1 MKRCDIKIARFS
13 GLLLFVL
20 VLAISGFLTSGCGR
34 KPEEKPHKMPEVRSP
49 DISTAIEIPEV
60 PYLVIPNELVVL
72 LKKEKTL
79 KSFSESLKDK
89 DIKIIGHIPNFRIV
103 QIEVPSTRRQEIK
116 EQLGD
121 NPNVEAVV
129 YQSLFKSNVK
139 LNDPVFNNDNPWDD
153 WNLKAINAE
162 AAWDITRGDPNVII
176 AIVDGGTLLTHEE
189 LKDKI
194 VFSGSAGTDDGS
206 HPGSAENLRHG
217 THVAITAAGRGDN
230 GAGTSGVA
238 PGCSVMPVQVGA
250 SGILGK
256 LLRSMNMQVDFS
268 LSDVLAGVSFAA
280 QNGAKVIN
288 LSIGPRFLEN
298 YIENYLDPSSR
309 ARTLSYFLK
318 ERKQNQKV
326 VDEVFSACEA
336 LGAVVVVGAGND
348 NIPGDL
354 NWHAYS
360 PFSLAVGAV
369 GMTDDGAIAPA
380 NFSNYGYMVRVSA
393 PGIRIYSGLAEKPD
407 SYGSLQ
413 GTSMAAPHVS
423 GLAGLVLSVNPK
435 LTPPEVRQVIISSAI
450 AKETEVKKE
459 MDSWRKAFL
468 FLVGKEEDL
477 LLDDIAQWYMLS
489 LIPYELN
496 KVWEGGTDKA
506 VGAFIDAR
514 AAVEM
519 AKSGE
524 FRKRFAVFT
533 DEDYKK
539 VSQFKPERL
548 VAVRDMLRYAMRY
561 AGSENVGG
569 PFSLKL
575 DKSASKLE
583 VFRESDPGK
592 GYSEWFEYVKSGLY
606 RHFCKFNGEDYSQRL
621 VEMGLNDGL
630 LIIKNKRKGEEIRY
644 AFAEGAD
651 VKQAGP
657 AKVFY
662 AVVGGNEP
670 NKIGKLMINYIKPQ
684 GKPEEGDFYAYPAG
698 AEPEPVNILYGAK
711 TGSPLEMLTGFYD
724 IKIPSSPAIWIKNV
738 TIEEAKT
745 TEIEAGGYGKIL
757 IAGNDA
763 AGKPIKD
770 YFFMYAPED
779 KEKSL
784 ATGTTNEPL
793 DIVEGNYYVRAAL
806 KPDITYE
813 DVRIR
818 RNETTK
824 IDLPRWGQLNIVAK
838 DFEGKPLSIGYWIY
852 KKEPWKDNIIT
863 SGNTNKPV
871 GSPPGEYNVYV
882 RSNPDIKYENVV
894 IRPGEVTELNLPQ
907 WGELSV
913 SVKDASGK
921 GVSSKVYLYQ
931 NKGDDKEV
939 VFYTNDV
946 RSKLIPPGSYV
957 IKVSPGSP
965 YEDVW
970 VDKKVVIKAGEVS
983 EVNVTVRK
991 REKK

>member
-1 MKRCDIKIARFS
+1 MKRCEIKIARFS

-20 VLAISGFLTSGCGR
+20 VLAISGFLVSGCGR

-60 PYLVIPNELVVL
+60 PYPVIPNELVVL

-121 NPNVEAVV
+121 NPNVEAVA
-129 YQSLFKSNVK
+129 YQSLFESNVK
-139 LNDPVFNNDNPWDD
+139 LNDPVFNNDDPWDD

-176 AIVDGGTLLTHEE
+176 AIVDTGTLLTHEE

-194 VFSGSAGTDDGS
+194 VSSGYKQKPSGFAALMAVFEDLT
-206 HPGSAENLRHG
+206 HG
-217 THVAITAAGRGDN
+217 TLVAITAAGRGDN

-238 PGCSVMPVQVGA
+238 PGCSVMPVQVNLA
-250 SGILGK
+250 
-256 LLRSMNMQVDFS
+256 
-268 LSDVLAGVSFAA
+268 LSDVMAGVSFAA
-280 QNGAKVIN
+280 QKGAKVIN
-288 LSIGPRFLEN
+288 LSIGHRFLES
-298 YIENYLDPSSR
+298 YIKNYLDPSSR
-309 ARTLSYFLK
+309 AKTLSYFLK
-318 ERKQNQKV
+318 ERNQEQKV

-336 LGAVVVVGAGND
+336 LGAVVVVAAGNN

-354 NWHAYS
+354 SAYAYN
-360 PFSLAVGAV
+360 PFTLAVGAV

-380 NFSNYGYMVRVSA
+380 DFSNYGYMVRVSA
-393 PGIRIYSGLAEKPD
+393 PGERIYSGIAEKPD
-407 SYGSLQ
+407 SYGSFQ
-413 GTSMAAPHVS
+413 GTSVAAPHVS

-450 AKETEVKKE
+450 TKETEVKKE
-459 MDSWRKAFL
+459 MDSWRRAFL
-468 FLVGKEEDL
+468 FLAGKEGDL
-477 LLDDIAQWYMLS
+477 LLDDVAQWYMLS
-489 LIPYELN
+489 LIPDELN
-496 KVWEGGTDKA
+496 KVWEGGKDKA

-533 DEDYKK
+533 DEDYTKAF
-539 VSQFKPERL
+539 QIKPDSL
-548 VAVRDMLRYAMRY
+548 VAVRDMLRYAVRY

-606 RHFCKFNGEDYSQRL
+606 RHSCKFNGEDYSQRL
-621 VEMGLNDGL
+621 VEMGLSDGL

-670 NKIGKLMINYIKPQ
+670 NKIGKLLVNYIKPK

-698 AEPEPVNILYGAK
+698 AEPEPVNILYRAK

-738 TIEEAKT
+738 MIEEAKT
-745 TEIEAGGYGKIL
+745 TEIEAGGYGKVL

-763 AGKPIKD
+763 TGKPIKD

-779 KEKSL
+779 KKKSL

-793 DIVEGNYYVRAAL
+793 DIVEGNYYVRVAL

-824 IDLPRWGQLNIVAK
+824 IDLPRWGQLNIVAM
-838 DFEGKPLSIGYWIY
+838 DFEGKPLRVHYRVY
-852 KKEPWKDNIIT
+852 TKEPWKDNIVASCDT
-863 SGNTNKPV
+863 SKPA
-871 GSPPGEYNVYV
+871 GLPPGEYNVYV
-882 RSNPDIKYENVV
+882 MSDPDIKYENVA
-894 IRPGEVTELNLPQ
+894 IKPGEVTELKLPEY
-907 WGELSV
+907 GALLV
-913 SVKDASGK
+913 RGVDARGK
-921 GVSSKVYLYQ
+921 PYDTMFYLYEPKGKDIISSGQ
-931 NKGDDKEV
+931 FNKRLDAPAGIYDLKVRMGLNPDITYDAVKVEAGKITEIEVIVKE
-939 VFYTNDV
+939 
-946 RSKLIPPGSYV
+946 
-957 IKVSPGSP
+957 
-965 YEDVW
+965 
-970 VDKKVVIKAGEVS
+970 
-983 EVNVTVRK
+983 RK
-991 REKK
+991 

>member
-1 MKRCDIKIARFS
+1 MKRCEIKIARFS

-20 VLAISGFLTSGCGR
+20 VLAISWFLISGCGR
-34 KPEEKPHKMPEVRSP
+34 KEEKPHKLPEVRSP

-60 PYLVIPNELVVL
+60 PYPVIPNELVVL

-103 QIEVPSTRRQEIK
+103 QIEVPSTRREEIK

-129 YQSLFKSNVK
+129 YQSIFKSNVK
-139 LNDPVFNNDNPWDD
+139 LNDPVFNNDDPWDD

-176 AIVDGGTLLTHEE
+176 AIVDAGTLLTHEE

-194 VFSGSAGTDDGS
+194 VSSGSAWTDDGS
-206 HPGSAENLRHG
+206 HEGEAEDLLHG
-217 THVAITAAGRGDN
+217 THVAITATGRGDN

-238 PGCSVMPVQVGA
+238 PNCSVMPVQVGS
-250 SGILGK
+250 SGLGK
-256 LLRSMNMQVDFS
+256 LLHSVGIAAGFS

-288 LSIGPRFLEN
+288 LSMSPSFLEH
-298 YIENYLDPSSR
+298 YIKDYLDPSSR
-309 ARTLSYFLK
+309 AKTLSYFLK
-318 ERKQNQKV
+318 ERKQGQKV
-326 VDEVFSACEA
+326 TDKVFSTCEA
-336 LGAVVVVGAGND
+336 LGALVVVAAGND

-354 NWHAYS
+354 NSHAYS

-380 NFSNYGYMVRVSA
+380 DFSDYGYMVRVSA
-393 PGIRIYSGLAEKPD
+393 PGERIYSGLAEKPD
-407 SYGSLQ
+407 SYGSFQ

-435 LTPPEVRQVIISSAI
+435 LTPSEVRQVIISSAI
-450 AKETEVKKE
+450 TKETEVKKE
-459 MDSWRKAFL
+459 MDSWRRAFL

-477 LLDDIAQWYMLS
+477 LLDNVAQRYMLS
-489 LIPYELN
+489 LIPDELN

-539 VSQFKPERL
+539 AFQIKPDSL
-548 VAVRDMLRYAMRY
+548 VAVRDMLRYAVRY

-606 RHFCKFNGEDYSQRL
+606 RHSCKFNGEDYSQRL
-621 VEMGLNDGL
+621 VEMGLSDGL

-670 NKIGKLMINYIKPQ
+670 NKIGKLLVNYIKPQ

-724 IKIPSSPAIWIKNV
+724 IKIPSRPAIWIKNV

-745 TEIEAGGYGKIL
+745 TEIEAGGYGKVL

-763 AGKPIKD
+763 TGKPIKD

-779 KEKSL
+779 KKKSL

-793 DIVEGNYYVRAAL
+793 DIVEGNYYVRVAL

-824 IDLPRWGQLNIVAK
+824 IDLPRWGQLNIVAM
-838 DFEGKPLSIGYWIY
+838 DFEGKPLRVHYRVY
-852 KKEPWKDNIIT
+852 TKEPWKDNIVASCDT
-863 SGNTNKPV
+863 SKPA
-871 GSPPGEYNVYV
+871 GLPPGEYNVYV
-882 RSNPDIKYENVV
+882 MSDPDIKYENVA
-894 IRPGEVTELNLPQ
+894 IKPGEVTELKLPEY
-907 WGELSV
+907 GALLV
-913 SVKDASGK
+913 RGVDARGK
-921 GVSSKVYLYQ
+921 PEALH
-931 NKGDDKEV
+931 
-939 VFYTNDV
+939 
-946 RSKLIPPGSYV
+946 IPG
-957 IKVSPGSP
+957 
-965 YEDVW
+965 
-970 VDKKVVIKAGEVS
+970 A
-983 EVNVTVRK
+983 
-991 REKK
+991 

>member
-1 MKRCDIKIARFS
+1 RFWLL
-13 GLLLFVL
+13 GLVFVI
-20 VLAISGFLTSGCGR
+20 LAYSVFSSGCGR
-34 KPEEKPHKMPEVRSP
+34 KAEEKPHKMPEVRSP
-49 DISTAIEIPEV
+49 DISTAIEIPQV
-60 PYLVIPNELVVL
+60 PYPVIPNELVAL

-103 QIEVPSTRRQEIK
+103 QIEVPSTRREEIK
-116 EQLGD
+116 KQLED

-139 LNDPVFNNDNPWDD
+139 LNDRVFNNDDPWDD

-162 AAWDITRGDPNVII
+162 AAWDITRGDPNVLI
-176 AIVDGGTLLTHEE
+176 AIVDTGTLLTHEE

-194 VFSGSAGTDDGS
+194 AFPGSVWTNDGS
-206 HPGSAENLRHG
+206 HVGTADDLFHG

-230 GAGTSGVA
+230 GVGTSGVA
-238 PGCSVMPVQVGA
+238 PNCNVMPVQVGFA
-250 SGILGK
+250 
-256 LLRSMNMQVDFS
+256 
-268 LSDVLAGVSFAA
+268 LSDMYGGLSFAA

-288 LSIGPRFLEN
+288 LSMVLRFLES
-298 YIENYLDPSSR
+298 YIEDYLDPSSR
-309 ARTLSYFLK
+309 AQTLSYFLK
-318 ERKQNQKV
+318 ERKQDQKAA
-326 VDEVFSACEA
+326 DAVFAACEE
-336 LGAVVVVGAGND
+336 LGAVVVIAAGND

-354 NWHAYS
+354 EAWVYN
-360 PFSLAVGAV
+360 PFTLAVGAV
-369 GMTDDGAIAPA
+369 GMADDGAIAPA
-380 NFSNYGYMVRVSA
+380 DFSSYGYMVRVSA
-393 PGIRIYSGLAEKPD
+393 PGSRIYSGLAEKPD
-407 SYGSLQ
+407 SYGFLQ

-435 LTPPEVRQVIISSAI
+435 LTPAEVRQVIISSAI
-450 AKETEVKKE
+450 TKETEVNKE
-459 MDSWRKAFL
+459 MDSWRRAFL
-468 FLVGKEEDL
+468 LLVGKEENL
-477 LLDDIAQWYMLS
+477 LLDNIAQWHMLS
-489 LIPYELN
+489 LIPYEFN

-506 VGAFIDAR
+506 VGACIDAR
-514 AAVEM
+514 AAVEL

-524 FRKRFAVFT
+524 FRKKFAVFT

-539 VSQFKPERL
+539 VLQLNPDSL
-548 VAVRDMLRYAMRY
+548 VAVRDMLRYAVRY

-583 VFRESDPGK
+583 VSRESEPGK
-592 GYSEWFEYVKSGLY
+592 GYAEWFEYVKPGLY
-606 RHFCKFNGEDYSQRL
+606 RHFCKFNGADYSRGS
-621 VEMGLNDGL
+621 VEMGLSDGL
-630 LIIKNKRKGEEIRY
+630 LTIKNRRSGEEIRY

-651 VKQAGP
+651 VKGAAS

-662 AVVGGNEP
+662 AVAGGNEP
-670 NKIGKLMINYIKPQ
+670 NKIGKLLVNYIKPQ
-684 GKPEEGDFYAYPAG
+684 GKPEEEDFYAYPAG

-711 TGSPLEMLTGFYD
+711 TGSALEMLTGFYD

-745 TEIEAGGYGKIL
+745 TEIEAGGYGKVL

-763 AGKPIKD
+763 TGKPIKAN
-770 YFFMYAPED
+770 FFMYAPED
-779 KEKSL
+779 KNKSL

-824 IDLPRWGQLNIVAK
+824 IDLPQWGQLNIVAK
-838 DFEGKPLSIGYWIY
+838 DFAGKPLSIAYWIY
-852 KKEPWKDNIIT
+852 KKEPWKDNVIT

-871 GSPPGEYNVYV
+871 GVPSGEHNVYV
-882 RSNPDIKYENVV
+882 NSNPDITYEAVK
-894 IRPGEVTELNLPQ
+894 IEPGKVLEISLPQ

-921 GVSSKVYLYQ
+921 GVYSKVYLYQ

-939 VFYTNDV
+939 VSFVNDV

-957 IKVSPGSP
+957 IRLSLSSP
-965 YEDVW
+965 YKDVW
-970 VDKKVVIKAGEVS
+970 VDKKVVVKAGEVS
-983 EVNVTVRK
+983 EVSVTVK
-991 REKK
+991 EKK

>member
-1 MKRCDIKIARFS
+1 MKIRGIKIMRPCE
-13 GLLLFVL
+13 LLFFVL
-20 VLAISGFLTSGCGR
+20 VLAMSGFLISGCGR
-34 KPEEKPHKMPEVRSP
+34 KAEEKPHQMPEVRSP

-60 PYLVIPNELVVL
+60 PYPVIPNELVVL

-103 QIEVPSTRRQEIK
+103 QIEVPSTKREEIK
-116 EQLGD
+116 KQLED

-139 LNDPVFNNDNPWDD
+139 LNDPVFNNDDPWDD

-176 AIVDGGTLLTHEE
+176 AIVDTGTLLTHEE

-194 VFSGSAGTDDGS
+194 VFSGSTWTDDGS
-206 HPGSAENLRHG
+206 HPGSAEELFHG
-217 THVAITAAGRGDN
+217 TQVAITAAGRGDN

-238 PGCSVMPVQVGA
+238 PGCSVMPVQVDLVT
-250 SGILGK
+250 SGT
-256 LLRSMNMQVDFS
+256 
-268 LSDVLAGVSFAA
+268 LAGVSFAA
-280 QNGAKVIN
+280 QKGAKVIN
-288 LSIGPRFLEN
+288 VSIAPAFLEH
-298 YIENYLDPSSR
+298 YIKDYLDPSSR
-309 ARTLSYFLK
+309 ARALSYFLK
-318 ERKQNQKV
+318 ERKQQQKV
-326 VDEVFSACEA
+326 ADAVFSACEA
-336 LGAVVVVGAGND
+336 LGAVVVIGAGND
-348 NIPGDL
+348 NIPGDFSAWVY
-354 NWHAYS
+354 N
-360 PFSLAVGAV
+360 PFTLAVGAV

-380 NFSNYGYMVRVSA
+380 DFSNYGYMVRVSA
-393 PGIRIYSGLAEKPD
+393 PGKRIYSGLAEKPD
-407 SYGSLQ
+407 SYGFLN

-435 LTPPEVRQVIISSAI
+435 LTPAEVRQVIISSAI
-450 AKETEVKKE
+450 TKETEVKKE
-459 MDSWRKAFL
+459 MDSWRRAFL

-514 AAVEM
+514 AAVEL

-524 FRKRFAVFT
+524 FRKKFAVFT

-539 VSQFKPERL
+539 VLQLNPDRL
-548 VAVRDMLRYAMRY
+548 VAVRDMLRYAVRY

-583 VFRESDPGK
+583 VFRESEPGK
-592 GYSEWFEYVKSGLY
+592 DYAEWFEYVKPGLY
-606 RHFCKFNGEDYSQRL
+606 RHFCKFNGEDYSRGL

-630 LIIKNKRKGEEIRY
+630 LTIKNRRRGEEIRY

-651 VKQAGP
+651 IKGA
-657 AKVFY
+657 ASEKVFY
-662 AVVGGNEP
+662 SVAGGNEP
-670 NKIGKLMINYIKPQ
+670 NKIGKLLVNYIKPQ

-711 TGSPLEMLTGFYD
+711 TGIALEMLTGFYD

-738 TIEEAKT
+738 TLEEAKT
-745 TEIEAGGYGKIL
+745 TEIEAGGYGKVL

-763 AGKPIKD
+763 TGKPIKAN
-770 YFFMYAPED
+770 FFMYAPED
-779 KEKSL
+779 KKKSL
-784 ATGTTNEPL
+784 ATGTANEPL

-824 IDLPRWGQLNIVAK
+824 IGLPQWGQLNIAAK
-838 DFEGKPLSIGYWIY
+838 DFAGKPLSITYWIY
-852 KKEPWKDNIIT
+852 KKEPWQDNVIT
-863 SGNTNKPV
+863 SGYTNEPI
-871 GSPPGEYNVYV
+871 GSSPGEINVYV
-882 RSNPDIKYENVV
+882 GSKPGIKYENIV
-894 IRPGEVTELNLPQ
+894 IKPGEVTELKLP
-907 WGELSV
+907 
-913 SVKDASGK
+913 
-921 GVSSKVYLYQ
+921 
-931 NKGDDKEV
+931 
-939 VFYTNDV
+939 
-946 RSKLIPPGSYV
+946 
-957 IKVSPGSP
+957 
-965 YEDVW
+965 
-970 VDKKVVIKAGEVS
+970 
-983 EVNVTVRK
+983 
-991 REKK
+991 